1 MTELLTP
8 RKTELSWAVELPPEM
23 AGALG
28 VAVGSLI
35 VLHAKDGSVE
45 TEILPP
51 PSPELKESV
60 RRIYEENKEL
70 FEELKRLGD

>member
-1 MTELLTP
+1 MTDLLMQ

-23 AGALG
+23 AQALG
-28 VAVGSLI
+28 VPAGSLI

-51 PSPELKESV
+51 PTPELKESV

>member
-1 MTELLTP
+1 MSELLAP

-23 AGALG
+23 TKALG
-28 VAVGSLI
+28 VAEGSLV
-35 VLHAKDGSVE
+35 VLHANEGRIE

-60 RRIYEENKEL
+60 RQIYEENKEL